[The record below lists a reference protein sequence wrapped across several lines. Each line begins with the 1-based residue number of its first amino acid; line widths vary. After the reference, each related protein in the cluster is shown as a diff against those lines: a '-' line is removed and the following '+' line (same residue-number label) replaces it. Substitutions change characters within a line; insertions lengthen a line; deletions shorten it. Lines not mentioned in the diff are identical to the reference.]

1 MPPDPAQPSSATPAE
16 VARALRADDLA
27 EHHQIVDPGPDQVTR
42 AVVGLLLGAA
52 VGAAASLLTSRRGA

>member
-1 MPPDPAQPSSATPAE
+1 MPPDPAQPSPATPAE

-27 EHHQIVDPGPDQVTR
+27 EHHQIVDPGPDHVTR

-52 VGAAASLLTSRRGA
+52 VGAAASLLTSRRGV